1 MQIRQCLQK
10 ASLVLKNSGI
20 DSFKLDARVLMCHV
34 LNCQNSYLFAHD
46 DEELSSLQLQNFKVL
61 IDKRSQ
67 NIPVAYLTGVK
78 EFFGLEFKVTP
89 ATLIPRPDTETLVE
103 LALNL
108 NKDYH
113 FQEILDL
120 GTGSGAII
128 VALKKYLPNAHCI
141 ACDISSEALAVAR
154 ENAKRNDTEI
164 TFLESS
170 WFSNIKGKYNLIVS
184 NPPYIKEFDAHLKN
198 LKYEPQTAL
207 VAKENGL
214 YDLKWIIKNAR
225 KFLLNSG
232 FLVLEH
238 GFDQALA
245 IHKIFLEFGY
255 HDVRTIKDL
264 QGNDRVSYAMWG

>member
-46 DEELSSLQLQNFKVL
+46 DEELSSLQLQKFKVL

-78 EFFGLEFKVTP
+78 EFFGLDFKVTP

-103 LALNL
+103 LVLNL
-108 NKDYH
+108 NKNYH

-245 IHKIFLEFGY
+245 IHEIFLEFGY